1 MTRLYVLQPH
11 EYSELIIQET
21 FTKRLKAYYESTAPL
36 LKVCTHASNDQ
47 ADEQYFSDHYPD
59 SLFSL
64 TGSTSDEVH
73 QSPSSSSGHK
83 AQGHASSPPSTT
95 SHISPRITTPSM
107 TYIPDLEMDNNDNAK
122 NAVDQLWP
130 KLQQLIEPFG
140 LHRDKELG
148 DKDKGIEHVRK
159 DADDLRDP
167 EEDVH
172 QAQEDKK
179 KKQK

>member
-1 MTRLYVLQPH
+1 VNHAEEPGNIHKKAESILRINGSIAKGKPHSRLP
-11 EYSELIIQET
+11 
-21 FTKRLKAYYESTAPL
+21 
-36 LKVCTHASNDQ
+36 DQ
-47 ADEQYFSDHYPD
+47 AEQQYFSDHYPD

-73 QSPSSSSGHK
+73 QSPSSSSGLK
-83 AQGHASSPPSTT
+83 AQGHASSSPSPT
-95 SHISPRITTPSM
+95 SHVSPRISTPTM

-148 DKDKGIEHVRK
+148 DKDKNIEHVRQ

-167 EEDVH
+167 EEDVQKAH
-172 QAQEDKK
+172 EEKK
-179 KKQK
+179 K